1 MFKPFLM
8 NMVAPDS
15 LSNDLRCL
23 MTRTYTEF
31 KTGL

>member
-1 MFKPFLM
+1 MFKPFLK

-15 LSNDLRCL
+15 LSNDLRRL
-23 MTRTYTEF
+23 MTRTDTGF